1 MKIIQHELKSNFK
14 YTLIWSGIMA
24 AIIAMMMAE
33 FSAYYNNP
41 QMMEI
46 IKAMPE
52 SLLKAF
58 SMDSINLTTLG
69 GFLSVASVY
78 FYILAAAFALILG
91 NNIIAKEERDKTAE
105 FFLTLPISRERVVFS
120 KLIAA
125 IIACIFFT
133 GITTLT
139 VVFTGLNYA
148 PDASYYK
155 FIGLTSTSMLLI
167 QMIFLSM
174 GLFMA
179 AAIRRHKRSNIMAV
193 ILLMGLYMLSIVMQL
208 TDKLNFLK
216 YFTPFDYFR
225 SAEILK
231 TLTLPRCGVG
241 LSISFTLLFLA
252 LTFYIYPKR
261 DLNL

>member
-1 MKIIQHELKSNFK
+1 MRIIKHELKSNLK

-24 AIIAMMMAE
+24 VIIGMMMAE
-33 FSAYYNNP
+33 FSAYYDNP
-41 QMMEI
+41 QMLEI
-46 IKAMPE
+46 LKAMPE

-58 SMDSINLTTLG
+58 SMDTVNLTSLG

-91 NNIIAKEERDKTAE
+91 NNILAKEERDKTAE

-125 IIACIFFT
+125 MIACLIFT
-133 GITTLT
+133 TITILS
-139 VVFTGLNYA
+139 VVFTGLEYS

-155 FIGLTSTSMLLI
+155 FLLLTTVSMFLL
-167 QMIFLSM
+167 QLIFLSI

-179 AAIRRHKRSNIMAV
+179 ASIKRYKLSNIIAV
-193 ILLMGLYMLSIVMQL
+193 ILLMVLYLLSIVMQL

-216 YFTPFDYFR
+216 YFTPFDYFK
-225 SAEILK
+225 SADLLK
-231 TLTLPRCGVG
+231 NLSLPSCGVG
-241 LSISFTLLFLA
+241 LSTAFTLIFLA